1 MMETKTEAQAEAIG
15 VPDRNR
21 RKKKDVAGV
30 PAKTALPAEN
40 WKKKETTAGIN
51 CLVLEPPE
59 YKAADVS
66 V

>member
-1 MMETKTEAQAEAIG
+1 MTETRRNVQAEAIG

-40 WKKKETTAGIN
+40 WKKKKTTAGTN
-51 CLVLEPPE
+51 CLVLELPE
-59 YKAADVS
+59 FKAADVS